1 MSEKQSDAAEVLI
14 KTSPGPGFGIGISSI
29 VRLPGPWKT
38 HACIVVMKY
47 LDGKSAIDYV
57 KSTKDSITE

>member
-14 KTSPGPGFGIGISSI
+14 KTSPGPGFGIGISST

-38 HACIVVMKY
+38 HACIVVMNY
-47 LDGKSAIDYV
+47 LDGKINYGLLV
-57 KSTKDSITE
+57 NDSITE